1 MPLPGLVLTGFGALL
16 VLLWAL
22 SSRIVLM
29 GSRKVRILAQ
39 VLEEEVQT
47 EQPPARTSAL
57 TVVVTACNEADQ
69 IENTVRSLLRQRHP
83 RLEIIVVD
91 DRSSDGTGD
100 LVSKMETEAS
110 EGVRLRLIRNKT
122 LPDDWTGKCHAC
134 HLGATHSTSEWI
146 LFTDGDVRFTDD
158 DLLVRVVNHAE
169 QNGLDHVA
177 VIPDLRPM
185 PPVQAALVAVF
196 GQMFMLAA
204 RAHEMDL
211 DLRRGGI
218 GVGAFNLVRR
228 RSYDRI
234 GGHQQL
240 KMDLVDDIKL
250 GRLLKESGARQRL
263 FNGLGLIRCPWHRGA
278 LNVVR
283 GLEKNFFAGLGFSLP
298 LLSLWTGIVLLL
310 NFGPTGVGVFASIY
324 FWGSVNPSLLAAAWL
339 PFVVQVVLVAGA
351 YFVEAPRQ
359 GYRALTLTLLHPL
372 SVLLLLAAAWNSA
385 LRTLFRGGVQ
395 WRGTFYPLSRL
406 REGLV
411 RRGAGFAST
420 PPERERPGA

>member
-1 MPLPGLVLTGFGALL
+1 
-16 VLLWAL
+16 
-22 SSRIVLM
+22 M
-29 GSRKVRILAQ
+29 GSRKVRILAR
-39 VLEEEVQT
+39 VLEEEKRAGQT
-47 EQPPARTSAL
+47 PGRTPAV
-57 TVVVTACNEADQ
+57 TVVVTARNEADQ
-69 IENTVRSLLRQRHP
+69 IETTVRSLLRQRHP

-100 LVSKMETEAS
+100 LVRKLEVEAP
-110 EGVRLRLIRNKT
+110 EGVRLRLIRNET

-134 HLGATHSTSEWI
+134 HLGAAHATGDWI
-146 LFTDGDVRFTDD
+146 LFTDGDVRFTDE
-158 DLLVRVVNHAE
+158 DLLIRVVNYAE
-169 QNGLDHVA
+169 QNRLDHVA

-185 PPVQAALVAVF
+185 SAVQAALVAVF

-240 KMDLVDDIKL
+240 KMDLADDVKL

-263 FNGLGLIRCPWHRGA
+263 FNGLDLIRCPWHRGA

-298 LLSLWTGIVLLL
+298 FLSLWTGTVLML
-310 NFGPTGVGVFASIY
+310 NFGPACVGVFASIY
-324 FWGSVNPSLLAAAWL
+324 LWGSVNPSLLAAVWL
-339 PFVVQVVLVAGA
+339 PFVIQVVLVAGA

-359 GYRALTLTLLHPL
+359 GYGAMTLTLLHPL

-385 LRTLFRGGVQ
+385 LRTLVRGGVQ
-395 WRGTFYPLSRL
+395 WRGTFYPLHRL

-411 RRGAGFAST
+411 RQGTGLAVT
-420 PPERERPGA
+420 PPGVGSDRGSEKT

>member
-22 SSRIVLM
+22 SSRVVLM

-100 LVSKMETEAS
+100 LVSKMEAEAP

-185 PPVQAALVAVF
+185 PAVQAALVAVF

-263 FNGLGLIRCPWHRGA
+263 FNGLGLIRCPWHRG
-278 LNVVR
+278 
-283 GLEKNFFAGLGFSLP
+283 
-298 LLSLWTGIVLLL
+298 
-310 NFGPTGVGVFASIY
+310 
-324 FWGSVNPSLLAAAWL
+324 
-339 PFVVQVVLVAGA
+339 
-351 YFVEAPRQ
+351 
-359 GYRALTLTLLHPL
+359 
-372 SVLLLLAAAWNSA
+372 
-385 LRTLFRGGVQ
+385 
-395 WRGTFYPLSRL
+395 
-406 REGLV
+406 
-411 RRGAGFAST
+411 
-420 PPERERPGA
+420 